1 MDKSASN
8 VSSTQCCFDTHK
20 PKLWFRQFIG
30 IDLGGRYST
39 AMTRSEK
46 INLAA
51 TIGGP
56 VLVAAVIGWV
66 AWSFNAK
73 MDLMMAAEDKKNSEM
88 FVSKVWFERSH
99 DETTSKLESIANQ
112 VGNVKEDV
120 ATIKGELSVNKKN

>member
-1 MDKSASN
+1 
-8 VSSTQCCFDTHK
+8 
-20 PKLWFRQFIG
+20 
-30 IDLGGRYST
+30 
-39 AMTRSEK
+39 MTRSEK